1 MDHGLNLSWYIC
13 YLKIGQR
20 IFAINGFQRDK
31 ECTLFTDCHL
41 QCISWKNMG
50 FSKFLLLMNIND
62 TILTLMLCIQKLTL
76 NSYELTSFML
86 IIVFKITCIFRSKID
101 RYRRGIFGEG
111 GAHKTHLLFLNYFW
125 EIVKHYKTRM

>member
-1 MDHGLNLSWYIC
+1 MHTFHRLSLTMYF
-13 YLKIGQR
+13 L
-20 IFAINGFQRDK
+20 
-31 ECTLFTDCHL
+31 E
-41 QCISWKNMG
+41 NMR
-50 FSKFLLLMNIND
+50 FSEFLLLMNIKD
-62 TILTLMLCIQKLTL
+62 AFSILMLCIQKLTL

-125 EIVKHYKTRM
+125 VIVKHYYTRL